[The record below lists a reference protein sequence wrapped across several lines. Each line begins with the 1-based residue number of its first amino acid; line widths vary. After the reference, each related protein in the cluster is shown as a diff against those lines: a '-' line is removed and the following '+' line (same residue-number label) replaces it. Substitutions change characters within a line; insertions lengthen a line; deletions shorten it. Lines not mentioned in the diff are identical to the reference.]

1 MNAILA
7 NKPRIVFCMNRKF
20 KVGDS
25 KEEYELGGK
34 KNEKIDP
41 YGSIDLDDLRS
52 SSWMCF
58 KKRHR

>member
-20 KVGDS
+20 ASGDS

-41 YGSIDLDDLRS
+41 YGSIDLDDLCCS
-52 SSWMCF
+52 CWLCF
-58 KKRHR
+58 